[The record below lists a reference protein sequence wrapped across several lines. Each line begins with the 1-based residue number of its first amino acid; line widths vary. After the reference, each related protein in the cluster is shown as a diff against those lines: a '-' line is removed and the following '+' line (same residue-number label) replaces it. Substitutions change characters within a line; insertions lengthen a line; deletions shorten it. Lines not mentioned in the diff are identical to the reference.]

1 MSYIFVFVSIQHP
14 FFNIFEGS
22 PSYVQT
28 HSSCGESPTLW
39 KKHIQLLISAHSLHY
54 HGHMNMTTCSHTSLY
69 THNRSMQACRLG
81 GGGGSGGS
89 DEPHARRRRSDVL
102 ATPRFLRIVLG
113 HPTKKKEPP
122 PPTHTHTLQDQATGL
137 QWVQGSNNN
146 VDHFEYY
153 LPTLRVTVV
162 VFPCQEHV

>member
-1 MSYIFVFVSIQHP
+1 MPLSSAFASYCTRFLVSYIFVFVSIQHP

-81 GGGGSGGS
+81 GGGGFGGFGRT
-89 DEPHARRRRSDVL
+89 ARTQAKVRR
-102 ATPRFLRIVLG
+102 
-113 HPTKKKEPP
+113 
-122 PPTHTHTLQDQATGL
+122 
-137 QWVQGSNNN
+137 
-146 VDHFEYY
+146 
-153 LPTLRVTVV
+153 
-162 VFPCQEHV
+162 PCHSAFSAHCSWSSY